1 MKLSPEDVGLFY
13 KLMWQLQFYVSR
25 KRQMLPKIASVED
38 YAALPMADKIPV
50 RDSLWK
56 NPELVDAFV
65 RENPDGLPGEELE
78 IVRRWKRFVA
88 GTFQIFRFLKNHTI
102 FIGEKDQ
109 VYGVLALQ
117 DSLEDLFWGRK
128 PPIMVETVLLP
139 FKGKIIYDGAMSG
152 YNVFFGGGIR
162 SGLNE
167 VYMAAK
173 QNDRIITTL
182 EPESA
187 RPPQPATR
195 VDKDWRP
202 EVDEIVTRTERLKG
216 GSVIQSPAFNLL
228 RASAALA
235 QAAVHNAD
243 DLEELWKLERRV
255 RTALS
260 RLQTVLGR
268 AE

>member
-1 MKLSPEDVGLFY
+1 MKLSTEDVDLFY
-13 KLMWQLQFYVSR
+13 KLMWRLQLYVSR
-25 KRQMLPKIASVED
+25 KRQMLSKIASVEG
-38 YAALPMADKIPV
+38 YGALPMADKIPV
-50 RDSLWK
+50 RDSLWE
-56 NPELVDAFV
+56 NPELIDAFI
-65 RENPDGLPGEELE
+65 RENPDGLSSEDLE

-102 FIGEKDQ
+102 FIGEKDR

-128 PPIMVETVLLP
+128 PPVMVKTVLLP
-139 FKGKIIYDGAMSG
+139 FKGKIIYDGVLTG
-152 YNVFFGGGIR
+152 YNVLFGGGIR
-162 SGLNE
+162 SGLND
-167 VYMAAK
+167 VYLAAK

-182 EPESA
+182 EPELA
-187 RPPQPATR
+187 RPTQPATQ
-195 VDKDWRP
+195 VNKDWRP
-202 EVDEIVTRTERLKG
+202 EVDEIVARTERLKG
-216 GSVIQSPAFNLL
+216 GPAIQSSAFNLL
-228 RASAALA
+228 RASATLA
-235 QAAVHNAD
+235 QAAVGNAD